1 MKDRRIGE
9 RRTEK
14 YTHWPSWYR
23 ERRRTIIKAGR
34 RVGVEDRRS
43 GKNYFLYG
51 ATVIATPTGLFFE
64 ERRKK

>member
-23 ERRRTIIKAGR
+23 ERRKTIIKAGHR
-34 RVGVEDRRS
+34 ANTKDRRGS
-43 GKNYFLYG
+43 CRCDGCLCWEVKNMR
-51 ATVIATPTGLFFE
+51 E
-64 ERRKK
+64 KEK